1 MYVGFHS
8 GNAVITLLFMLQLS
22 VIEKKLF
29 ELKEVRGVL
38 ELAKTGMTFESCVAL
53 ALRRF
58 YTLYRDFIVSLVCL
72 AGFRIDVFLHIG
84 CVLNCVGLY
93 LLLRYSRNRFF
104 DAHGY
109 LVVMPCRDTSIHS
122 YVLHV
127 LFSSCLCAGHEYDA
141 HTCCLHSCVD
151 SPRRPQHSRQTQ

>member
-1 MYVGFHS
+1 
-8 GNAVITLLFMLQLS
+8 MLQLS

-72 AGFRIDVFLHIG
+72 AGFRIDVFSSHRLCIEL
-84 CVLNCVGLY
+84 CWPI
-93 LLLRYSRNRFF
+93 FIATIF
-104 DAHGY
+104 EQ
-109 LVVMPCRDTSIHS
+109 SI
-122 YVLHV
+122 L
-127 LFSSCLCAGHEYDA
+127 
-141 HTCCLHSCVD
+141 
-151 SPRRPQHSRQTQ
+151 